1 MKASELIKELQ
12 KQIDDVGDREVVW
25 YNYMESMIENVNHIS
40 SSLKYYQD
48 DVIVI
53 SDWDYSYD

>member
-1 MKASELIKELQ
+1 MKASELIKELE
-12 KQIDDVGDREVVW
+12 KKIDDVGDREVVW
-25 YNYMESMIENVNHIS
+25 YNEMESMIENVNHIS

-53 SDWDYSYD
+53 SDGDYSYD